1 MKRTR
6 RVIQDGFPEG
16 SIPRRELREAFR
28 ELREK
33 RLSRRGRASGS
44 RAARAAD
51 CRVMPLVR
59 RMKVAREQET
69 SG

>member
-16 SIPRRELREAFR
+16 SIPRGELREAFR

-33 RLSRRGRASGS
+33 RLSRRGRAGGIG
-44 RAARAAD
+44 AAD
-51 CRVMPLVR
+51 CRVQPLVR